1 MFSLL
6 AATKVSRRDGTSIL
20 NLSAKFIDRFIIES
34 LSLFV
39 MKLIVN
45 SIRIEGVKVF
55 DGWKCKRRHVGDEF
69 MNWKTML
76 EKNERRLKGVSR
88 GSVRLNSLRVDKL
101 WLEAVVGFILE

>member
-6 AATKVSRRDGTSIL
+6 AATKVSRRDGASIL

-55 DGWKCKRRHVGDEF
+55 DGWKCKRSHVGDEF

-76 EKNERRLKGVSR
+76 GKNERQLKGVLGR
-88 GSVRLNSLRVDKL
+88 SVSLNSLKVETIADFT
-101 WLEAVVGFILE
+101 LE